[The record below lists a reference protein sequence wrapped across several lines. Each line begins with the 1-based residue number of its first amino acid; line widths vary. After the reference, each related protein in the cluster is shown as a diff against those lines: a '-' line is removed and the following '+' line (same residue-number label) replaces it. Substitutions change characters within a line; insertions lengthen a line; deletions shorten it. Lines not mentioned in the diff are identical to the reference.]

1 MSRRWLIT
9 GVSGGLG
16 RAIAKGA
23 LARGDSVVGTLR
35 SGAEEFEMLAPGRSH
50 AVQLDVSRLGDI
62 PAAVQTAATRLGGID
77 VLVNNAGYC
86 LAGAVEEIDD
96 AEANEIFAVNFFAPL
111 AVMRA
116 ALPYLRTAT
125 PGRIINISS
134 LAAVESYPGLGLYCA
149 SKAGLSALSDTLA
162 IEVQPFGIHV
172 TAVEAGGMRTGFAGR
187 SLRKAAERLPIYEP
201 MRSKVEDA
209 FRASDGRQA
218 NDPEA
223 IADAVLELSDLSLPP
238 TRVVL
243 GQAALE
249 RAEAALGA
257 RRELYRSYAAT
268 DGTARP
274 AG

>member
-9 GVSGGLG
+9 GASGGLG
-16 RAIAKGA
+16 RALAEGA
-23 LARGDSVVGTLR
+23 LGRGDAVVGTMR
-35 SGAEEFEMLAPGRSH
+35 SGAAEFERLAPGRSH
-50 AVQLDVSRLGDI
+50 AVQLDVSRLDDI
-62 PAAVQTAATRLGGID
+62 PAVVEAAAARLGGID

-96 AEANEIFAVNFFAPL
+96 AEASAIFAVNLFAPL
-111 AVMRA
+111 AMIRA
-116 ALPYLRTAT
+116 ALPHLRAAD

-162 IEVQPFGIHV
+162 MEVQPSGVHV

-187 SLRKAAERLPIYEP
+187 SLRKAAGRLSIYEP
-201 MRSKVEDA
+201 MRSKVEVA

-218 NDPEA
+218 NDPA
-223 IADAVLELSDLSLPP
+223 AVADAILELSDLPLPP
-238 TRVVL
+238 ARLVL

-249 RAEAALGA
+249 RAEAALHA
-257 RRELYRSYAAT
+257 RRELYRSHAAADLT
-268 DGTARP
+268 E
-274 AG
+274 

>member
-1 MSRRWLIT
+1 MRN
-9 GVSGGLG
+9 
-16 RAIAKGA
+16 GA
-23 LARGDSVVGTLR
+23 A
-35 SGAEEFEMLAPGRSH
+35 EFERLAPGRSH
-50 AVQLDVSRLGDI
+50 AVQLDVSRLDDI
-62 PAAVQTAATRLGGID
+62 PAVVEAAAARLGGID

-96 AEANEIFAVNFFAPL
+96 AEASAIFSVNLFAPL
-111 AVMRA
+111 AVIRA
-116 ALPYLRTAT
+116 ALPHLRAAN

-187 SLRKAAERLPIYEP
+187 SLRKASERLPIYEP
-201 MRSKVEDA
+201 MRSKVEGA

-223 IADAVLELSDLSLPP
+223 IADAIHELSDLSLPP
-238 TRVVL
+238 ARVVL
-243 GQAALE
+243 GQSALE
-249 RAEAALGA
+249 RAEAALDA
-257 RRELYRSYAAT
+257 RRELYWSHAAMGVAT
-268 DGTARP
+268 RP